1 MALKYFLK
9 TSLDKYSV
17 FCLFSL
23 DIVNV
28 KVVLEQDHSEGD
40 IFSHFSYMTFLANLC
55 LLLRHNIVFPPLAV
69 SAAAEKELKAILTPS
84 SSFLLSCEGDCLK
97 YGILHYSKE
106 GALTMA
112 FATTVATSG

>member
-1 MALKYFLK
+1 
-9 TSLDKYSV
+9 
-17 FCLFSL
+17 
-23 DIVNV
+23 
-28 KVVLEQDHSEGD
+28 
-40 IFSHFSYMTFLANLC
+40 MTFLANLC

-112 FATTVATSG
+112 FATTV